1 MTSRLASDSIKA
13 DNRIMKKV
21 LLIDDEP
28 LLRECF
34 VEIIQGLGCEVIE
47 AENGLDGLVQLKK
60 NKIDL
65 IITDI
70 DMPIMNGVEFIQNV
84 RQLNIQTPIVVI
96 SGAARLTQDQL
107 ISFGANKFVEKPI
120 HDYSELINI

>member
-1 MTSRLASDSIKA
+1 
-13 DNRIMKKV
+13 MKKV

-47 AENGLDGLVQLKK
+47 AENGLEGLIQLKK
-60 NKIDL
+60 MKFDL

-84 RQLNIQTPIVVI
+84 RQMNDQTPIVVI
-96 SGAARLTQDQL
+96 SGAARLSKEQL
-107 ISFGANKFVEKPI
+107 MQFGANKFIEKPI
-120 HDYSELINI
+120 RNYEELINV